1 MEIKEMMYKP
11 YIVLHFCIIETTVEP
26 FCVSC
31 AFGYYIWTQNKEKNY
46 KYIYN
51 DLNYN
56 LVEFY
61 D

>member
-1 MEIKEMMYKP
+1 MMYKP